1 MERKIY
7 IDGSLAPQSE
17 AKVSVFD
24 HCFLYGD
31 GVFEGMRVYKG
42 RVFKLPEH
50 IRRLYDSAKAI
61 MLEIPVAPDE
71 MTRIIESTVRENAI
85 EDGYVRLV
93 VSRGAG
99 DLGLDPRKCPKPS
112 IVCIADE
119 ITLYPEEFYE
129 NGLEVI
135 TVAVPATNTEALN
148 PAIKS
153 CNYLN
158 NILAKIEGIR
168 SGVMEAIMLN
178 SHGYVA
184 ECTGDNIFIVRDGVL
199 KTPHPSAGILKGITR
214 DTVLDLAQADGV
226 PTEEPVLTRYDLYTA
241 DECFLTGSAAEIVAV
256 VKIDGRVI
264 GDGTPGP
271 MTRRLREAF
280 LRLANDGA

>member
-1 MERKIY
+1 MERKVY
-7 IDGSLAPQSE
+7 IDGTLVPQSE

-71 MTRIIESTVRENAI
+71 MTRITESTVRENGI

-112 IVCIADE
+112 IICIADE

-214 DTVLDLAQADGV
+214 DTVLELAAADGTA
-226 PTEEPVLTRYDLYTA
+226 TEEPTLTRYDLYTA

-264 GDGTPGP
+264 GDGAPGP